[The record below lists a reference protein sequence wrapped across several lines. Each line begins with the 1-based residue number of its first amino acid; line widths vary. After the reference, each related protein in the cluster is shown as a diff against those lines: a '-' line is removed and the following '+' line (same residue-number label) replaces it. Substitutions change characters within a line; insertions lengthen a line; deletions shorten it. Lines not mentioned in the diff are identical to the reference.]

1 MKNRIKIVQVKAIYV
16 CLKGE
21 NIQKNMFYWNVNIKS
36 ELQENKKTPPPQK
49 KKKTTNICISIY
61 LYVCIYVYIYM
72 YIYVHIYI

>member
-36 ELQENKKTPPPQK
+36 KLQENKKTPPPPK
-49 KKKTTNICISIY
+49 KKQQQQKE
-61 LYVCIYVYIYM
+61 
-72 YIYVHIYI
+72 